1 MTLTLCVVTKKLRPC
16 FQAHQVTI
24 LTNHPLKVTLHKPDL
39 SGRMMKW
46 AIELS
51 EYDIQYK
58 PHLSLKGQILA
69 NFIVKLPKKWVQ
81 TNTIN
86 HWWILHVNR
95 ASRVLEAGEVEY
107 EAIIVGLE
115 LALALAASK
124 VEIGSDSQLV
134 VEQIQ
139 QEYEAKDERM
149 SCHLNGVESCLAKL
163 SDWRVKCIPHEE
175 NRKADALPMPSIALE
190 RVYDVAHASE
200 WWMHPIANYLR
211 TDEVSEDGKQAY
223 KLRFQATRFT
233 LINDQLYRQSFGRPY
248 LKCLTNSKAQY
259 VLA

>member
-1 MTLTLCVVTKKLRPC
+1 MVIETQYSQVEQMTLTLCVVTKKLRPC

-95 ASRVLEAGEVEY
+95 ASRVLEAGVGLVLLSFIGKPLEQSVCLDFPASNKEVEY

-124 VEIGSDSQLV
+124 VEIGSDSQIV

-175 NRKADALPMPSIALE
+175 NRKADALVRVVVALPITKYIMLP
-190 RVYDVAHASE
+190 VYV
-200 WWMHPIANYLR
+200 
-211 TDEVSEDGKQAY
+211 
-223 KLRFQATRFT
+223 
-233 LINDQLYRQSFGRPY
+233 
-248 LKCLTNSKAQY
+248 
-259 VLA
+259 